1 MATTTTDQRFDQS
14 QLPALLGTLST
25 RLEEFETSITD
36 GSDDETVAATAEEL
50 WTILEEAID
59 VIETI
64 DFEGLSDAIDA
75 EALPEAIDAD
85 RLADALETGD
95 ATEVLDLAALY
106 EAVDLRMLWQAVDVP
121 ALRKEEHE
129 LQAEIDSFL
138 GNDESEDESSESD
151 ESVLDETAR
160 SLAGAESRQ
169 QLLQAKIGA
178 AIDAF
183 RTALLAAHLR
193 SRRLYEA
200 NRRSFDRS
208 GSRNPS
214 LTATMPR
221 GPLPASASTRV
232 STVPT
237 RARHS
242 HTKGRPR
249 IYGRRFERVRR

>member
-1 MATTTTDQRFDQS
+1 MATTTADQS

-25 RLEEFETSITD
+25 RLEELESSVTD
-36 GSDDETVAATAEEL
+36 GNDDEAVVTTAEEL

-64 DFEGLSDAIDA
+64 DFEGLPDAIDA

-95 ATEVLDLAALY
+95 ATEALDLAALY
-106 EAVDLRMLWQAVDVP
+106 EALDLRKLWQAVDVP

-138 GNDESEDESSESD
+138 GKDGSEDESSEPGK
-151 ESVLDETAR
+151 SVIDETTK
-160 SLAGAESRQ
+160 SLASAESRQ

-183 RTALLAAHLR
+183 RAALLEAHLR

-200 NRRSFDRS
+200 NRQSFDRS
-208 GSRNPS
+208 NSRNPS

-249 IYGRRFERVRR
+249 IYGRRFERIRR

>member
-1 MATTTTDQRFDQS
+1 MAITTADQS
-14 QLPALLGTLST
+14 RLPTLLGTVST
-25 RLEEFETSITD
+25 RLEEFETAVTD
-36 GSDDETVAATAEEL
+36 GSDDETVATTAEEL

-64 DFEGLSDAIDA
+64 DIEGLPDAIDV

-95 ATEVLDLAALY
+95 ATEALDLAALY
-106 EAVDLRMLWQAVDVP
+106 EAVDLWTLWQAVDVP

-138 GNDESEDESSESD
+138 GKEESENGSEDAGESGTSMIE
-151 ESVLDETAR
+151 ETAK

-169 QLLQAKIGA
+169 QLLQSRIGA

-183 RTALLAAHLR
+183 RAALLGAHLR
-193 SRRLYEA
+193 SRRLYEE
-200 NRRSFDRS
+200 NRRSFERS
-208 GSRNPS
+208 GARNPS

-249 IYGRRFERVRR
+249 IYGRRFERIRR